1 MGAMGPAPAD
11 VLNDRLRALAED
23 VRRTDAMVAAADPEG
38 VHDLRVSLR
47 RTRSLLRS
55 YRPALTEASR
65 QEAERLRDEC
75 RWAGG
80 VLGPVRD
87 AEVMHE
93 GLATL
98 LAGQPAELVL
108 GGVAGRLADRA
119 REDARSGQHRI
130 ESLREDARYA
140 RLLDDLTAFAGGS
153 PFARVDETAVR
164 KLLRK
169 EWRRLRRRAT
179 AADAHT
185 PGSATAEAELH
196 ETRKAAKRA
205 RYAVEA
211 ALPLLGDAAARTAS
225 LAEQVQDALG
235 AHRDTSLTRALLR
248 ELGVQAHLDGDNGFT
263 FGRLHAL
270 EEARGEAALEEYQ
283 RLRPEL
289 DRKKRRRAIST
300 GT

>member
-1 MGAMGPAPAD
+1 MGLAPAD
-11 VLNDRLRALAED
+11 VMNDRLRTLAQD
-23 VRRTDAMVAAADPEG
+23 VRRTDAMVAAGEPEG
-38 VHDLRVSLR
+38 VHDLRVALR

-55 YRPALTEASR
+55 YRPALVETSR
-65 QEAERLRDEC
+65 QEAQRLRDEC

-87 AEVMHE
+87 AEVMHDW
-93 GLATL
+93 LATL
-98 LAGQPAELVL
+98 LEAQPPELVL

-119 REDARSGQHRI
+119 REDARAGQERI
-130 ESLREDARYA
+130 NGLRGDPRYL
-140 RLLDDLTAFAGGS
+140 RLLDDLGSFAAGS
-153 PFARVDETAVR
+153 PFAQVDEAAVR

-179 AADAHT
+179 AAEDRP
-185 PGSATAEAELH
+185 PGSTTAETALH

-211 ALPLLGDAAARTAS
+211 ALPLLGGAAARTAA

-235 AHRDTSLTRALLR
+235 THRDTSLTRALLR

-270 EEARGEAALEEYQ
+270 EEARGDAALEEYQ

>member
-1 MGAMGPAPAD
+1 MGPVPAD
-11 VLNDRLRALAED
+11 VLNDRLRALAEA
-23 VRRTDAMVAAADPEG
+23 VRRTDAMVAAGEPEG
-38 VHDLRVSLR
+38 VHDLRVALR
-47 RTRSLLRS
+47 RTRSQLRS
-55 YRPALTEASR
+55 FRPALTEGSR
-65 QEAERLRDEC
+65 EEAERLRDEC

-93 GLATL
+93 GLAAL
-98 LAGQPAELVL
+98 LDDQPAELVL
-108 GGVAGRLADRA
+108 GGVATRLADRA
-119 REDARSGQHRI
+119 RTDARAGRERI
-130 ESLREDARYA
+130 EGLRGDPRYL
-140 RLLDDLTAFAGGS
+140 RLLEDLGAFAGRS
-153 PFARVDETAVR
+153 PFAEVDEAAVR

-169 EWRRLRRRAT
+169 EWRRLRRRA
-179 AADAHT
+179 AAAEDHASD
-185 PGSATAEAELH
+185 PAAAEAALH

-211 ALPLLGDAAARTAS
+211 ALPLLGDAAGGTAA

-235 AHRDTSLTRALLR
+235 AHRDTLLTRALLR

-270 EEARGEAALEEYQ
+270 EEARGEAALGEYR

-289 DRKKRRRAIST
+289 DRKKRRKALS
-300 GT
+300 